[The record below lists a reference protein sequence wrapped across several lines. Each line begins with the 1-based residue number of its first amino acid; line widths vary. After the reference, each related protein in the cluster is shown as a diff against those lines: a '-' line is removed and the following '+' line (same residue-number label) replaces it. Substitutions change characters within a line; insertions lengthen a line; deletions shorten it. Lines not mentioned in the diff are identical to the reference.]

1 MSGGIIEELVCGVQ
15 GKNFWREKWGE
26 KKKQVG
32 VGDEKLQRKYDR
44 KKERQGMRHTYENG
58 FKLLH

>member
-15 GKNFWREKWGE
+15 RKNFCRENWGG

-32 VGDEKLQRKYDR
+32 VGDEKL
-44 KKERQGMRHTYENG
+44 
-58 FKLLH
+58 